1 MEIWKAEIQLDI
13 RQIRG
18 GKVATLF
25 SLIRDTDQSTSST
38 ISNRF
43 DKKTL
48 ERSKME
54 KKKQV
59 GKVKE
64 KFEEVAKSLEEKRTI
79 ALERIADSTS
89 ALVNLALLLLEGQI
103 FEMVDCTQVMWTAFS
118 VVAAIALVTAA
129 KKTT

>member
-1 MEIWKAEIQLDI
+1 MEIWKTEIQLNI

-18 GKVATLF
+18 GRVATLF

-38 ISNRF
+38 ISNCF

-64 KFEEVAKSLEEKRTI
+64 KFEEVAKSLEERRTI
-79 ALERIADSTS
+79 ALERIADSAS
-89 ALVNLALLLLEGQI
+89 ALVSPALLLLEGQI
-103 FEMVDCTQVMWTAFS
+103 FEMVLLEGQIFEMVLLEGQIF
-118 VVAAIALVTAA
+118 
-129 KKTT
+129 